1 MTLIKR
7 KINFLAW
14 LKSAIYIS
22 VVGGVILSS
31 KSASAIVL
39 GFETDTELLGTF
51 SMSDQD
57 FQPDER
63 FQHVIEGQYWGGIIY
78 VPRERRAYNDIL
90 GISGVFYHKSI
101 PSHPEDSSAGENYL
115 FNFFIY
121 TDEIDNG
128 TTNYEFLEMPTSLL
142 GHSENHSDLFSAKLN
157 ATISRTLGFNRITSW
172 NFTVNGEHRSE
183 PVPEPTTIFG
193 SALAL
198 GVGGWLKRKK
208 ISQQN
213 KTTPQR

>member
-39 GFETDTELLGTF
+39 GFQTDTELLGTF

-57 FQPDER
+57 FQSDEL
-63 FQHVIEGQYWGGIIY
+63 FQHVIEGQYWRGIIY

-90 GISGVFYHKSI
+90 GIRGVFQHKSI

-115 FNFFIY
+115 FDFFIY

-128 TTNYEFLEMPTSLL
+128 TTNYEFLEMPTRLL

-157 ATISRTLGFNRITSW
+157 ATVTRTLGFNRITSW
-172 NFTVNGEHRSE
+172 NFTVDGEHRSE

-198 GVGGWLKRKK
+198 GVGGWLKRKNS
-208 ISQQN
+208 SQQN
-213 KTTPQR
+213 KTKPSL